1 MSNNQKSVS
10 VKKAATVVLALGVEQ
25 ASQVY
30 KFLREEEIELL
41 TKEIALLQNLTT
53 ETLENTMDEFYNLCM
68 AQKVIM
74 DGGLDY
80 AKAVLE
86 KAMGAASAAGLID
99 RVTRSLQ
106 TRVFDFLP
114 KADPK
119 HLLSLIQNEHPQ
131 TIALILSY
139 STTEQ
144 ASTVLS
150 ELPRDTQLDVVE
162 RIALMDSTNPEV
174 VKDVERMIERKLS
187 MGESMDFTEIG
198 GIKYMAEILNSVDRS
213 TEKFILEELGKRD
226 PKLTE
231 ELRNRMFIFEDIA
244 SLEPM
249 HIQRF
254 LQEVTGSNMG
264 DLVIALKGTSEEIAA
279 VFYSNMSQR
288 MKETVMEETKY
299 LRGVRMTDVEE
310 AQQKLVA
317 MVRRLEEAGEIFI
330 SRGRRDEIIV

>member
-53 ETLENTMDEFYNLCM
+53 ETIENTMDEFYNLCL
-68 AQKVIM
+68 AQKVIT

-150 ELPRDTQLDVVE
+150 ELPRDIQLDVVE

-254 LQEVTGSNMG
+254 LQEVTGSNMN

-288 MKETVMEETKY
+288 MKETVMEETKF